1 MSKDEF
7 VISGYEVVK
16 KQAKPHGNGARV
28 LVPKNW
34 CGEDVKIIKVTED
47 GMTKSQV
54 APIAALMHD
63 SLLNEDTT
71 LENALSKV
79 VRFKSFSDVSSDI
92 VEDFQVALNNHNTR
106 QTLRQRAEK
115 SDNEE
120 KSHFYEEIC
129 SSDSDSLIDTVKR
142 WTR

>member
-7 VISGYEVVK
+7 VISGYEAIK

-34 CGEDVKIIKVTED
+34 SGENVKIVKVTDDE
-47 GMTKSQV
+47 MTESQV

-63 SLLNEDTT
+63 SLLNRDSN

-79 VRFKSFSDVSSDI
+79 VKFKSFSDVSSDI

-120 KSHFYEEIC
+120 KAHFYKEIC
-129 SSDSDSLIDTVKR
+129 STDSLIDTVKR